1 MSMAALAM
9 PRSAV
14 LAALPQALQHECLL
28 HGGDDYELL
37 FTAPAARADAVRD
50 AAAAAGVAVTPIGR
64 IEAGSALRV
73 TDAAGQALPVAL
85 RGFDHF
91 KP

>member
-1 MSMAALAM
+1 
-9 PRSAV
+9 
-14 LAALPQALQHECLL
+14 
-28 HGGDDYELL
+28 
-37 FTAPAARADAVRD
+37 
-50 AAAAAGVAVTPIGR
+50 VAVTPIGR

-73 TDAAGQALPVAL
+73 TDAAGQTVPVAL